1 MAEDVTAWPTCY
13 ALTTASACGSASGCG
28 YAKSSSSSAS
38 DDICVPV
45 GMIDAITSVAEGI
58 TSCVSAGVGATDTRV
73 CEPYF
78 CRDMDWGSGST
89 RGSTTPLTAAE
100 GCVDQT
106 AQLTSQLTSQLAS
119 QGCSAAG
126 DATGLSALRACK
138 TSADVD
144 TCGEAAIDGVSP
156 GCAACILTAAA
167 SAGMTDA
174 TSLTPEI
181 IVRSLQSTCARHG

>member
-58 TSCVSAGVGATDTRV
+58 TSCVSAGVGATDNRV

-106 AQLTSQLTSQLAS
+106 AQLMSGLMSGQR
-119 QGCSAAG
+119 CSAG
-126 DATGLSALRACK
+126 DAAGLSTLRACK
-138 TSADVD
+138 TNTDVE
-144 TCGEAAIDGVSP
+144 TCGATAIGGVST
-156 GCAACILTAAA
+156 GCQACIMAAAGDA
-167 SAGMTDA
+167 SAGVTAQM
-174 TSLTPEI
+174 
-181 IVRSLQSTCARHG
+181 IVRSLHDTCARANDG

>member
-1 MAEDVTAWPTCY
+1 MRTWCTVYDLRE
-13 ALTTASACGSASGCG
+13 
-28 YAKSSSSSAS
+28 
-38 DDICVPV
+38 
-45 GMIDAITSVAEGI
+45 
-58 TSCVSAGVGATDTRV
+58 
-73 CEPYF
+73 
-78 CRDMDWGSGST
+78 
-89 RGSTTPLTAAE
+89 
-100 GCVDQT
+100 
-106 AQLTSQLTSQLAS
+106 AQLTSGLAS
-119 QGCSAAG
+119 QGCSSG
-126 DATGLSALRACK
+126 DAAELSALRACK

>member
-1 MAEDVTAWPTCY
+1 MAVDVAAWPTCY
-13 ALTTASACGSASGCG
+13 AHTTASACGSASACT
-28 YAKSSSSSAS
+28 YAKSLSSSAS

-45 GMIDAITSVAEGI
+45 GMIDVISSVVEDGGV
-58 TSCVSAGVGATDTRV
+58 SCMTVGVGGTDTRI

-78 CRDMDWGSGST
+78 CTVEDWGSGST
-89 RGSTTPLTAAE
+89 TPLTVAE
-100 GCVDQT
+100 GCIDQT
-106 AQLTSQLTSQLAS
+106 ALTSQLTSGLAS
-119 QGCSAAG
+119 QGCSSG
-126 DATGLSALRACK
+126 DAAGLSALRACK